1 MAFEKDKGNLL
12 FMVLNK
18 QEVVQIKGGLTDKI
32 TVKLRKT
39 EGYMDNHKFNEF
51 IKIAK
56 KLNDIE
62 IIPLLMGSV
71 GLEIVTGKS
80 WDAQDLDI
88 HIPGDKRGW
97 EVPPELNIH
106 NWNDIVNIMNSM
118 EYNLI
123 DLHEHEFSKEGL
135 SVEFGIIDTLP
146 SFAGVQLGNL
156 EMHQLGEVRYY
167 LLNLEQYLSV
177 YESSSKDSYRA
188 NNNNNKDIGKIDF
201 LKKMIY
207 DNPESD

>member
-1 MAFEKDKGNLL
+1 M
-12 FMVLNK
+12 NK
-18 QEVVQIKGGLTDKI
+18 
-32 TVKLRKT
+32 
-39 EGYMDNHKFNEF
+39 HKFDEF

-71 GLEIVTGKS
+71 GLEVITGKS

-88 HIPGDKRGW
+88 HVSGDKRGW

-106 NWNDIVNIMNSM
+106 NWNEIVNIMNLM
-118 EYNLI
+118 EYSLI

-135 SVEFGIIDTLP
+135 SVDFGIIDTLP
-146 SFAGVQLGNL
+146 SFAGVQLEDL
-156 EMHQLGEVRYY
+156 EMHQMGDVKYY
-167 LLNLEQYLSV
+167 LLNPNQYLSV

-188 NNNNNKDIGKIDF
+188 DNNNSKDFRKIDF
-201 LKKMIY
+201 LKSMVY
-207 DNPESD
+207 AN